1 LNFEVGLGSHY
12 GQRYTPAERATQGQG
27 WPRNSR
33 GSIFAT
39 MSLAPTDRI
48 SSPQNPRIKQ
58 LLRLQQKAAERRELG
73 LTLVEGL
80 RELSIALEA
89 GVAVAALYTCPELS
103 GDIGL
108 YGVQTLLAKV
118 TLSTAP
124 EWFEVTRPVFEKV
137 AYREGSDGILAVLRT
152 PHRSLADLHLPANP
166 LILVLEAV
174 EKPGNL
180 GAVLRTADAA
190 PVDAVLIG
198 DPRTDLYNPNVI
210 RASIGCVFTVP
221 TVAVPMAAI
230 LAFLRKQNVCTYA
243 AALTPEARAYTQYDF
258 TKPTALVLGT
268 EADGLTPATRQACD
282 ETIIIPMMG
291 RIDSL
296 NVSVAG
302 AVLAFEAVRQRVA
315 AG

>member
-1 LNFEVGLGSHY
+1 ML
-12 GQRYTPAERATQGQG
+12 P
-27 WPRNSR
+27 
-33 GSIFAT
+33 
-39 MSLAPTDRI
+39 APTDRL

-80 RELSIALEA
+80 RELSIAVEA
-89 GVAVAALYTCPELS
+89 GVPVAALYTCPELG
-103 GDIGL
+103 GDPSQGA
-108 YGVQTLLAKV
+108 VQHLLA
-118 TLSTAP
+118 SQHSAP

-152 PHRSLADLHLPANP
+152 PHRTLPDLHLPANP

-180 GAVLRTADAA
+180 GAILRTADAA

-198 DPRTDLYNPNVI
+198 DPRTDLYNPNAI

-221 TVAVPMAAI
+221 TVAAPMAAI
-230 LAFLRKQNVCTYA
+230 LEFLRAKDIRSYA
-243 AALTPEARAYTQYDF
+243 AALTPAARPYTTCDF
-258 TKPTALVLGT
+258 TTPTALVLGT
-268 EADGLTPATRQACD
+268 EADGLTQATQQACD

-302 AVLAFEAVRQRVA
+302 AVLAFEAVRQRTQR
-315 AG
+315 